1 MRVTHVHMV
10 QIIQYG
16 RLLVSEMIVEKIN
29 DLITVHLSEI
39 RIKKH
44 VIEQTEVVM
53 EVEIVIVM
61 E

>member
-53 EVEIVIVM
+53 EVEIVMVM